1 MKIQINDKSRLITVV
16 RRDLSHGYQ
25 TAQTGHA
32 IAEWAYN
39 NPRTFRKWRKRS
51 GYLICLSVHGLEHLE
66 ALMKSLDYKGIR
78 YTKFYEPDV
87 KQVTSIAISPSEEAD
102 KITKGLQL
110 ANVKAGTF
118 DKNNQHEKAATTSTN
133 SSQPIN

>member
-1 MKIQINDKSRLITVV
+1 MITVV
-16 RRDLSHGYQ
+16 RRDLSAGYQ

-51 GYLICLSVHGLEHLE
+51 GYLICLSVHGIQHLE
-66 ALMKSLDYKGIR
+66 ALMKSLDYKSIK

-87 KQVTSIAISPSEEAD
+87 KQITAIAITPSDEAD

-118 DKNNQHEKAATTSTN
+118 DKNNQHETVNTISTS
-133 SSQPIN
+133 SS